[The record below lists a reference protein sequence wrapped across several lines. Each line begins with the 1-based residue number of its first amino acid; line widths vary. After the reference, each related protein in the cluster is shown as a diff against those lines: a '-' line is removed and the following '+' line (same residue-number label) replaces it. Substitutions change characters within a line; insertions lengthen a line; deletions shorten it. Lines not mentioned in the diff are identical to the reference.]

1 MYGVQ
6 IRRYLYGVQLPR
18 DGSEKSPK
26 RSQQGHP
33 YPSGGGRGGARARR
47 LGGAWGGHDPE
58 VGQGPRRDAHGL
70 YWHFRSKDD
79 LLDGMAARIFEE
91 VDLSVDESA
100 RWQEQLR
107 ALLGSMLGGLRAR
120 PSTAI
125 LLSTR
130 TTSSD
135 GSLRATE
142 AALDILRRG
151 GFSPAEATQ
160 TARHALSTLTNL
172 VSGEPGVVAREE
184 SGELLDARRRARL
197 FLESLPPERYPRL
210 VEAARPLSEG
220 VDPDAYYA
228 FGLDLLLAGIE
239 AMAARKR

>member
-1 MYGVQ
+1 MYRQIVTCTLYNCQEMAGENRHDAPYRNALTPRAVVEGALSLADSEGLEALT
-6 IRRYLYGVQLPR
+6 IRRLAKELGVTPM
-18 DGSEKSPK
+18 
-26 RSQQGHP
+26 
-33 YPSGGGRGGARARR
+33 A
-47 LGGAWGGHDPE
+47 
-58 VGQGPRRDAHGL
+58 L
-70 YWHFRSKDD
+70 YWHFRSKGE

-91 VDLSVDESA
+91 VDLSVDASA
-100 RWQEQLR
+100 TWQEQLR
-107 ALLGSMLGGLRAR
+107 AMLGSILGVLRAH

-130 TTSSD
+130 TASSE

-142 AALDILRRG
+142 VALDILGHG
-151 GFSPAEATQ
+151 GFSPTEATQ
-160 TARHALSTLTNL
+160 IARHALATVTNL

-184 SGELLDARRRARL
+184 SKELLDARRHARL

-210 VEAARPLSEG
+210 VEAATPLSEG
-220 VDPDAYYA
+220 VEPDAYFA

>member
-1 MYGVQ
+1 MARKNRHNATNRVTLTPRTVVEVALTLAESGGLGALT
-6 IRRYLYGVQLPR
+6 IRRLAKELGVTPM
-18 DGSEKSPK
+18 
-26 RSQQGHP
+26 
-33 YPSGGGRGGARARR
+33 A
-47 LGGAWGGHDPE
+47 
-58 VGQGPRRDAHGL
+58 L
-70 YWHFRSKDD
+70 YWHFRSKDE
-79 LLDGMAARIFEE
+79 LLDAMAARIFEE
-91 VDLSVDESA
+91 VDLSVDASA
-100 RWQEQLR
+100 AWQEQLR
-107 ALLGSMLGGLRAR
+107 ALLGSMLGVLRAR

-130 TTSSD
+130 TASSE

-142 AALDILRRG
+142 VVLDVLRRG

-160 TARHALSTLTNL
+160 IARHALSTVVNL

-210 VEAARPLSEG
+210 VEAAAPLSEG
-220 VDPDAYYA
+220 VDPDAYFA

-239 AMAARKR
+239 AMTVRNR

>member
-1 MYGVQ
+1 MAKENRHDAPDRNTLTPRAVVEGALSLADLEGLETLT
-6 IRRYLYGVQLPR
+6 IRRLAKELGVTPM
-18 DGSEKSPK
+18 
-26 RSQQGHP
+26 
-33 YPSGGGRGGARARR
+33 A
-47 LGGAWGGHDPE
+47 
-58 VGQGPRRDAHGL
+58 L
-70 YWHFRSKDD
+70 YWHFRSKGE

-91 VDLSVDESA
+91 VDLSVDASA
-100 RWQEQLR
+100 TWQEQLR
-107 ALLGSMLGGLRAR
+107 ALLGSILGVLRAH

-130 TTSSD
+130 TASSE

-142 AALDILRRG
+142 VALDILRRG

-160 TARHALSTLTNL
+160 IARYALSTVTNL

-184 SGELLDARRRARL
+184 SNELLDARRHARL

-210 VEAARPLSEG
+210 VEAAAPLSEG
-220 VDPDAYYA
+220 VEPDAYFA

>member
-1 MYGVQ
+1 MSNESRKRAPNRGTLTPRTVVEGALVLADSEGLEAVT
-6 IRRYLYGVQLPR
+6 IRRLAKELGVTPM
-18 DGSEKSPK
+18 
-26 RSQQGHP
+26 
-33 YPSGGGRGGARARR
+33 A
-47 LGGAWGGHDPE
+47 
-58 VGQGPRRDAHGL
+58 L
-70 YWHFRSKDD
+70 YWHFRSKDE
-79 LLDGMAARIFEE
+79 LLDGMAASIFEE
-91 VDLSVDESA
+91 VDLSVDASA

-107 ALLGSMLGGLRAR
+107 ALLGSMLGVLRAH

-130 TTSSD
+130 TASSE

-142 AALDILRRG
+142 VALDILRRG

-160 TARHALSTLTNL
+160 IARHALSTITNL

-184 SGELLDARRRARL
+184 TGELLDARQRARL

-210 VEAARPLSEG
+210 VEAAGPLSEG
-220 VDPDAYYA
+220 VHPDAYFA
-228 FGLDLLLAGIE
+228 FGLDLLLASIE

>member
-1 MYGVQ
+1 MAKENRHDAPDRNTLTPRAVVEGALSLADLEGLETLT
-6 IRRYLYGVQLPR
+6 IRRLAKELGVTPM
-18 DGSEKSPK
+18 
-26 RSQQGHP
+26 
-33 YPSGGGRGGARARR
+33 A
-47 LGGAWGGHDPE
+47 
-58 VGQGPRRDAHGL
+58 L
-70 YWHFRSKDD
+70 YWHFRSKGE

-91 VDLSVDESA
+91 VDLSVDASA
-100 RWQEQLR
+100 TWQEQLR
-107 ALLGSMLGGLRAR
+107 ALLGSMLGVLRTH

-130 TTSSD
+130 TASSE

-142 AALDILRRG
+142 VALDILGRG
-151 GFSPAEATQ
+151 GFSPTEATQ
-160 TARHALSTLTNL
+160 IARHALSTVTNL

-184 SGELLDARRRARL
+184 SKELLDARRHARL

-210 VEAARPLSEG
+210 VEAAAPLSEG
-220 VDPDAYYA
+220 VEPDAYFA

>member
-1 MYGVQ
+1 MYRPIVTCTLYNCQEMAGENRHDAPYRNALTPRAVVEGALSLADSEGLEALT
-6 IRRYLYGVQLPR
+6 IRRLAKELGVTPM
-18 DGSEKSPK
+18 
-26 RSQQGHP
+26 
-33 YPSGGGRGGARARR
+33 A
-47 LGGAWGGHDPE
+47 
-58 VGQGPRRDAHGL
+58 L
-70 YWHFRSKDD
+70 YWHFRSKGE

-91 VDLSVDESA
+91 VDLSVDASA
-100 RWQEQLR
+100 TWQEQLR
-107 ALLGSMLGGLRAR
+107 ALLGSMLGVLRAH

-130 TTSSD
+130 TASSE

-142 AALDILRRG
+142 VALDILGRG
-151 GFSPAEATQ
+151 GFSPTEATQ
-160 TARHALSTLTNL
+160 IARHALGTVTNL

-184 SGELLDARRRARL
+184 SKELLDARRHARL

-210 VEAARPLSEG
+210 VEAATPLSEG
-220 VDPDAYYA
+220 VEPDAYFA